1 MGNIAFIYGDTFIYW
16 HSVIL
21 ICGILTAIFLFL
33 ALWLDR
39 GGKLVSGSAAVVVSI
54 LLSVI
59 LSRFIHWYSMSA
71 TYASFHTAMTDY
83 FTGGYALM
91 GVFIGCILAACL
103 LRLLFVHKKLLS
115 MLDCMA
121 LAGAAGIAVGRL
133 ADMFTNADLG
143 MEVTFATKL
152 PIAYPVVDTLTGA
165 TTYRLATFM
174 IQSIVSGLIFLVLLV
189 VYFRHRQGKC
199 FLLEGDIGAWFIL
212 TYGAAQAVLDSTR
225 YDSLFFRGNGFVSIV
240 QVLCTAGVVLS
251 IAYFSVRMVVKR
263 GFKWVFLPLW
273 LAIAGLLG
281 GAGYMEYHVQR
292 HGHQAVF
299 AYSMMSLCL
308 TAAVLLTL
316 IIYRLSLR
324 KPRFA
329 A

>member
-1 MGNIAFIYGDTFIYW
+1 MGKIAFIYGDLFVYW

-21 ICGILTAIFLFL
+21 ICGVLTAVFLFL
-33 ALWLDR
+33 AFWLDR
-39 GGKLVSGSAAVVVSI
+39 GGKMLSGATTVVVSI
-54 LLSVI
+54 LLSTV

-71 TYASFHTAMTDY
+71 TYAGFASAMTDY
-83 FTGGYALM
+83 SSGGYALM
-91 GVFIGCILAACL
+91 GVFLGCLITACL
-103 LRLLFVHKKLLS
+103 LRLVKVHRNLPA

-121 LAGAAGIAVGRL
+121 LAGAAGVAVGRL
-133 ADMFTNADLG
+133 ADLFTSADLG
-143 MEVTFATKL
+143 MEVTFATAL
-152 PIAYPVVDTLTGA
+152 PIACPVVDALTGQ

-174 IQSIVSGLIFLVLLV
+174 IQAIVSALIFIVLLV
-189 VYFRHRQGKC
+189 VYFRRGQGKC
-199 FLLEGDIGAWFIL
+199 FLPEGDLAVWFIL

-240 QVLCTAGVVLS
+240 QVLCTVGVVLS
-251 IAYFSVRMVVKR
+251 IAYFSVRMVRKR
-263 GFKWVFLPLW
+263 GFKWTYIPLW
-273 LAIAGLLG
+273 LLAAGLLG

-308 TAAVLLTL
+308 AAAVLLTL
-316 IIYRLSLR
+316 VIYRLSLR